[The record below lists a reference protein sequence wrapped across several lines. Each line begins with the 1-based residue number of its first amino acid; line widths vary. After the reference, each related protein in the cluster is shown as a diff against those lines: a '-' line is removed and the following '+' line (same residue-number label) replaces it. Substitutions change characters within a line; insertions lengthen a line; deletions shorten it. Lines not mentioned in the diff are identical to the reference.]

1 MPQVVSS
8 DRSVVEAVARALT
21 FDAFQVIAIGGNTLA
36 GKTTLARKLAKALNI
51 SCFHLDDFINANP
64 GIDLPR
70 VKQVIDE
77 SRCANRPILIEG
89 AGVRRTLFEVG
100 VKQDL
105 LIHLSDRRR
114 NNIQVTDDFYSNS
127 TVRVP
132 INKLIGYYDDQTSST
147 EEADILVV
155 ESE

>member
-70 VKQVIDE
+70 VKQVMFL
-77 SRCANRPILIEG
+77 ALILIPFRLAERFIWKFKIQRAYLG
-89 AGVRRTLFEVG
+89 PTTFSGPTGQSVLHLMVG
-100 VKQDL
+100 QICVNLCNLQM
-105 LIHLSDRRR
+105 SDSRSP
-114 NNIQVTDDFYSNS
+114 Q
-127 TVRVP
+127 
-132 INKLIGYYDDQTSST
+132 
-147 EEADILVV
+147 
-155 ESE
+155 